1 VQGREAGVP
10 PAAAWLGGFG
20 AVPFVGLAVALV
32 LPVGMPRELL
42 GQALAGYGAVILS
55 FMGAIHW
62 GLAIAPGASVGG
74 DALSSR
80 LVGSVVPPLIGL
92 GALLVPPTIG
102 FLVLAAAFA
111 GLLGIDLRATRRGLA
126 PAWYPKLRVPLTVT
140 VVAALLVAAIAL
152 RVA

>member
-80 LVGSVVPPLIGL
+80 LVGSVVPP
-92 GALLVPPTIG
+92 TIG